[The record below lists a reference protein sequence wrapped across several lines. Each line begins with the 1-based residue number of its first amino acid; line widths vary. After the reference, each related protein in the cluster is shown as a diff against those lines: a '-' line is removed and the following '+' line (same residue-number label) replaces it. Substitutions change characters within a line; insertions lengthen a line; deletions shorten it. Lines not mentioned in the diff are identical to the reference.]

1 MVNLGWVIE
10 GKKELRMVASFL
22 SANISFRIHP
32 STSRDRYVPTLLTDP
47 NTGDKIE
54 LIHIE
59 CGGNQTVGIT
69 ENGQVVSWGDNYY
82 GQLGH
87 GDREHGRVPIKVAGL
102 DGIVIIKVSCGMT
115 HTAAITDNGEL
126 LTWYV

>member
-1 MVNLGWVIE
+1 
-10 GKKELRMVASFL
+10 MVASLF
-22 SANISFRIHP
+22 SANISFLIHP
-32 STSRDRYVPTLLTDP
+32 STTRPRYEPTLLTDT

-59 CGGNQTVGIT
+59 CGGSHTFGIT
-69 ENGQVVSWGDNYY
+69 KNGEVVSWGCNDF

-87 GDREHGRVPIKVAGL
+87 GDNEARTIPKKVAALL
-102 DGIVIIKVSCGMT
+102 DGLVIIKVPCGSYD
-115 HTAAITDNGEL
+115 HTAAVTDNGEL